1 MSDPHARWDVRQA
14 SRELLVG
21 FGGLLLLNLAF
32 FGFFVKPRTDEYT
45 GLTKESKPKL
55 DELERR
61 EAAVQVREA
70 YLQGIEQAEDDLDHL
85 RKDVLQTRDRRIV
98 EVQQEVEELA
108 QQFNLQSTQIT
119 YQNEIL
125 RNEGIERY
133 ATTLPLEGGY
143 ANLRRFIQ
151 ALEKSNKFLVIERV
165 ALGEGQEGGVMLQL
179 NITLATY
186 FDLPGFIPEGRPAGK
201 SARSA

>member
-1 MSDPHARWDVRQA
+1 MSAVQSRWDIRQA

-21 FGGLLLLNLAF
+21 FGGLLLANLAF
-32 FGFFVKPRTDEYT
+32 YGIFVKPRTGDLAA
-45 GLTKESKPKL
+45 LTTKSQPKL
-55 DELERR
+55 EELERR

-85 RKDVLQTRDRRIV
+85 RTNVLQTRDRRIV
-98 EVQQEVEELA
+98 TVQQEVEDLA

-133 ATTLPLEGGY
+133 GTTLPLEGGY
-143 ANLRRFIQ
+143 ANLRKFLQ
-151 ALEKSNKFLVIERV
+151 AIEKSDKFLVIERV
-165 ALGEGQEGGVMLQL
+165 ALAEGLEGGVMLQL

-186 FDLPGFIPEGRPAGK
+186 FDLPGFVPEARPTRPPRNA
-201 SARSA
+201 